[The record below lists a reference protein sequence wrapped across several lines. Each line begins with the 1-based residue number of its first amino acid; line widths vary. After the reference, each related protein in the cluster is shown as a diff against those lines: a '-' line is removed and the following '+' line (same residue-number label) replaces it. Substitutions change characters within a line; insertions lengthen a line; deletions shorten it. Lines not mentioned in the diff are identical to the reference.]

1 MLSLEAPPSRPGT
14 KEAGLVLRYSHADD
28 DDIGRVF
35 FFDAVTK
42 CLRKIS
48 FKKKR
53 HIFAQWV

>member
-1 MLSLEAPPSRPGT
+1 MLSLEAPLSRPGT

-28 DDIGRVF
+28 DDIGR

-48 FKKKR
+48 FKKER